1 MGPNFMIFLPWCYHH
16 CLKADPLLQRHLTAE
31 PSNQM
36 LMSLSHYYTAK
47 PRVGYKCKYH
57 YYYNGA
63 RAGRSMTIN

>member
-47 PRVGYKCKYH
+47 PRVGYKCK
-57 YYYNGA
+57 
-63 RAGRSMTIN
+63 